1 MELSIYTDERATH
14 AWSVTEWYE
23 AGQLPARSGVYDV
36 GTEFR
41 YFDGANWYVG
51 AGTPNEAMRFFQVLG
66 ERTTALP
73 WRGLTERHT

>member
-1 MELSIYTDERATH
+1 MFAHEDRPPSPTP
-14 AWSVTEWYE
+14 SPGVTEWYE
-23 AGQLPARSGVYDV
+23 ADQQPARSGVYDV